1 MADVNFVMS
10 KISDPFLR
18 VADRLMTLKGLDE
31 VMNGDGDTKVR
42 DYSVMR
48 AHQPHALVI
57 ARLAGNPN
65 FEKLAIDLKNAGNP
79 MGNAPIMDEGW
90 PKLVDYLCNHVAP
103 LV

>member
-1 MADVNFVMS
+1 
-10 KISDPFLR
+10 
-18 VADRLMTLKGLDE
+18 
-31 VMNGDGDTKVR
+31 
-42 DYSVMR
+42 MR